1 MEVLNFDP
9 FPYDGNIDE
18 SEDSTTTPTNNWTL
32 KDLCNIIVISRGNSL
47 PTPNLWQ
54 GHHVSRGDGRFPA
67 CVAILPDIYNNW
79 IEVSKKIREGQT
91 TDPIVIPLDSLST
104 ISFPFLGDVYST
116 GTTKKYGTCQP
127 LSLTKSRS
135 IIVKWCEMSS
145 CPAPPAKRKLRSERR
160 VFGFLDDFMRKK
172 WWSSPENGHMEL
184 IWVWE

>member
-67 CVAILPDIYNNW
+67 CVAILPDIYNN
-79 IEVSKKIREGQT
+79 
-91 TDPIVIPLDSLST
+91 
-104 ISFPFLGDVYST
+104 
-116 GTTKKYGTCQP
+116 
-127 LSLTKSRS
+127 
-135 IIVKWCEMSS
+135 
-145 CPAPPAKRKLRSERR
+145 
-160 VFGFLDDFMRKK
+160 
-172 WWSSPENGHMEL
+172 
-184 IWVWE
+184 